1 MIVFDIETGPLAD
14 EQLRPLCPEFVPS
27 PHPGEFDPSAVKVG
41 NLKDAAKIQEKIE
54 AARQAHQELISD
66 FDRQV
71 EAARAAHWA
80 EFVGKAPLSALTGRV
95 LAIGYRSERAT
106 VIHHLDDTA
115 DTGEAGLIAQF
126 WLRYRKS
133 KGDRRPLVG
142 HNIAGFDIPFLV
154 RRSWLLE
161 IDVPDGVLD
170 ANWRYLDRTF
180 IDTMQ
185 RWQAGNYRDQY
196 VKLDALGKALGLGG
210 KTEGVD
216 GADFHR
222 LYFGAAEERAKSLEY
237 LARDVELTWL
247 VAQRLGIV

>member
-1 MIVFDIETGPLAD
+1 MIVFDIETGPLPD
-14 EQLRPLCPEFVPS
+14 EQLRPLCPDFVPP
-27 PHPGEFDPSAVKVG
+27 PHPGEFDPSAVKIG
-41 NLKDAAKIQEKIE
+41 NLKDAVKIQEKIE
-54 AARQAHQELISD
+54 AAKQAHQDLVNA

-71 EAARAAHWA
+71 EEARTAQWA
-80 EFVGKAPLSALTGRV
+80 DFVSKAPLSALTGRV
-95 LAIGYRSERAT
+95 LAIGYRSEKAT
-106 VIHHLDDTA
+106 VIHHLDEDTQS
-115 DTGEAGLIAQF
+115 GEAGLVMRF
-126 WLRYRKS
+126 WHRYRKS
-133 KGDRRPLVG
+133 KADRRPLVG

-180 IDTMQ
+180 IDTML
-185 RWQAGNYRDQY
+185 RWQAGNWRDTF
-196 VKLDALGKALGLGG
+196 VGLDKLGKALGVGG

-222 LYFGAAEERAKSLEY
+222 LYFGAAEERAKALEY